1 MTDKRDTSP
10 RARWHGLLTE
20 DHKTRRMILHLDSLA
35 IDEEDDAHRN
45 EWTSVIPWDGHS
57 ARLDADR
64 VAIPAR
70 FEVCH
75 VCEGSGSHVNPNID
89 RHGLDP
95 SDPEL
100 DPEFWESYHS
110 GTFDVTCHGCEGRR
124 VVLVPDD
131 GPGPLHELVVMVITE
146 LEERDRAAYEDYQEQ
161 QAEAR
166 AFGY

>member
-1 MTDKRDTSP
+1 MYSKDDP
-10 RARWHGLLTE
+10 ALGLVGGV
-20 DHKTRRMILHLDSLA
+20 RR
-35 IDEEDDAHRN
+35 
-45 EWTSVIPWDGHS
+45 G
-57 ARLDADR
+57 
-64 VAIPAR
+64 
-70 FEVCH
+70 
-75 VCEGSGSHVNPNID
+75 
-89 RHGLDP
+89 DP
-95 SDPEL
+95 SDPGL

>member
-1 MTDKRDTSP
+1 MDKRDTRSN
-10 RARWHGLLTE
+10 ARWHGLLAE

-35 IDEEDDAHRN
+35 IDEEDDDQRK
-45 EWTSVIPWDGHS
+45 EWMSVIPSTDNS

-75 VCEGSGSHVNPNID
+75 ICEGSGSHVNPNID

-110 GTFDVTCHGCEGRR
+110 GTFDVTCHGCDGRR

-146 LEERDRAAYEDYQEQ
+146 LEERDQEAYEHYQEQ
-161 QAEAR
+161 YAEAR